1 MCKAMLPIGIAFAL
15 LTFSCIAFVL
25 LTSSRI
31 AFALL
36 TSSCIAFTLL
46 TAFALLTSSCTAKQG
61 QVGIQDVTI
70 GVDAAECFFNNY
82 TQGMAQP
89 GANETIVIASA
100 ALTCGLQATAAT
112 GLLANLKAN
121 STKMAALKVG
131 N

>member
-1 MCKAMLPIGIAFAL
+1 MCKAMLPISIAFAL
-15 LTFSCIAFVL
+15 LTFSCIAFVFL
-25 LTSSRI
+25 P
-31 AFALL
+31 
-36 TSSCIAFTLL
+36 
-46 TAFALLTSSCTAKQG
+46 SCTAKQG

>member
-1 MCKAMLPIGIAFAL
+1 MCKAMLPISIAFAL
-15 LTFSCIAFVL
+15 LTFSCIAFVF

-36 TSSCIAFTLL
+36 TSSCIAFALI
-46 TAFALLTSSCTAKQG
+46 AFALLTSSCTAKQG